1 MSRAFPSFLGVLCA
15 LAGAMAL
22 AALLS
27 VVGVAASAT
36 FALTIAAIAIG
47 WLLLANFTSPHR
59 PAARQVLEE
68 DVQRMHAERMTPDE
82 IARDTRLEAHQVRQ
96 ILAGDDQWWVQP

>member
-1 MSRAFPSFLGVLCA
+1 MSRAFPSFLGVLCS

-27 VVGVAASAT
+27 AIGVAASAT

-59 PAARQVLEE
+59 PAARQVLGQ
-68 DVQRMHAERMTPDE
+68 DVQRMHAKRMTPTK
-82 IARDTRLEAHQVRQ
+82 IARDTRLETHQLRQ

>member
-1 MSRAFPSFLGVLCA
+1 
-15 LAGAMAL
+15 MAL

-27 VVGVAASAT
+27 AIGVAASAT

-59 PAARQVLEE
+59 PAARQVLGQ
-68 DVQRMHAERMTPDE
+68 DVQRMHAKRMTPTK
-82 IARDTRLEAHQVRQ
+82 IARDTRLETHQLRQ

>member
-27 VVGVAASAT
+27 VIGVSANAT

-47 WLLLANFTSPHR
+47 WLLLANFTSPYR
-59 PAARQVLEE
+59 PVVRQVLEQ
-68 DVQRMHAERMTPDE
+68 DVHRMHAKRMAPAE
-82 IARDTRLEAHQVRQ
+82 IAHDTNLEPHQVRQ
-96 ILAGDDQWWVQP
+96 ILAGEDNWWVQP